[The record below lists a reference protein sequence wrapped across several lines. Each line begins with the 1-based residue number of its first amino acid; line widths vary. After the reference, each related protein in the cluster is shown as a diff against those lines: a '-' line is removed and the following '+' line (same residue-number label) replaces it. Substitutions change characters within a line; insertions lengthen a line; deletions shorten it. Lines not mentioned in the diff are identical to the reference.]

1 MGKFTE
7 EERRYLSERRL
18 GRIAT
23 VGKDGT
29 PHVVPVGWRYN
40 PERESIDVGG
50 RDFARTKKFRDAR
63 RSGRAAIVIDDL
75 ASTDPWRPRG
85 IEVRGRAETL
95 DGDRPMIRIHPERVV
110 SWGIESE
117 EMGRTAFALG
127 SVRPSGHNRP
137 FR

>member
-7 EERRYLSERRL
+7 EERKYLSERRL

-95 DGDRPMIRIHPERVV
+95 DGDRPMIRIHPERIV

-117 EMGRTAFALG
+117 EMGERHSR
-127 SVRPSGHNRP
+127 SVG
-137 FR
+137 

>member
-40 PERESIDVGG
+40 PERESIEVGG

-75 ASTDPWRPRG
+75 ASTDPWRSRG

-95 DGDRPMIRIHPERVV
+95 DGDRPMIRIHPGRIV

-117 EMGRTAFALG
+117 EMGERHSL
-127 SVRPSGHNRP
+127 SVR
-137 FR
+137 